1 LEGVADE
8 GLRKSME
15 ASKSEDEKKGN
26 IEGKDSEEIE
36 SKSQMKT
43 AENVGTASEEAQAKT
58 KDEAMNVP
66 TSEGIHMGENTSALL
81 QQQQQQQQQQN
92 SLVNMEVLVM
102 PEKFRVMD
110 SFDPLLSMKQVRLI
124 LCKKL
129 SIPFTRLGLETREGR
144 PMKDSMYL
152 TEFFAERDVVL
163 QVVATLLQPKSVE
176 YKMPSVID
184 VMVDSDVNGH
194 PVVVKVQIES
204 EDTKKKYFGGYRD
217 KRNGLVY
224 HHACTQTTRKP
235 KESKI
240 AKFHRET
247 QTVDLSTKS
256 VQSKRE
262 QGTQMA
268 RKDLFIDTA
277 NDKIIASQPYF
288 TTEELISLKK
298 EKALAIQCFIRQCF
312 AWRKVAQFYHQ
323 KRNRLIAE
331 KKKKELDEK
340 LAKEAEQDKINR
352 RMNPKSKADFDALY
366 KELEAWKRYQEKSIR
381 DEGGTDEQIAQ
392 ALKELLH
399 KEIKL
404 LQTIDK
410 LKIKARSA
418 VKEERI
424 KARLELMAS
433 PKEWLTAQ
441 GDYIEVVTPVTTRAS
456 ELVQLYNG
464 LKLRK
469 IPARQRL
476 DIILNVKFTVREF
489 DCLLTR
495 DIVELVNREQDMVS
509 RGRSESS
516 LSGLRLRLENLFL
529 NFIETPEFNPG
540 ATNFQRAPYVTNK
553 RTKLM
558 TKAAT
563 ALYARKVP

>member
-1 LEGVADE
+1 
-8 GLRKSME
+8 
-15 ASKSEDEKKGN
+15 
-26 IEGKDSEEIE
+26 
-36 SKSQMKT
+36 
-43 AENVGTASEEAQAKT
+43 
-58 KDEAMNVP
+58 
-66 TSEGIHMGENTSALL
+66 
-81 QQQQQQQQQQN
+81 
-92 SLVNMEVLVM
+92 
-102 PEKFRVMD
+102 
-110 SFDPLLSMKQVRLI
+110 
-124 LCKKL
+124 
-129 SIPFTRLGLETREGR
+129 
-144 PMKDSMYL
+144 
-152 TEFFAERDVVL
+152 
-163 QVVATLLQPKSVE
+163 
-176 YKMPSVID
+176 
-184 VMVDSDVNGH
+184 MVDSDVNGH